1 MSGFSMPAADGVPP
15 RPGAGG
21 TGAGEGAG
29 AGGGAGAPVAGPAGA
44 FGPAGGHGPGGYGP
58 GGYGAGGYGPGA
70 APGAGPYRAPG
81 TPAPQPFQWLRPS
94 DPERKAPATG
104 RTVLAAVLAG
114 LLSSWLLIDGLGVNL
129 LLCAAVVTV
138 GAGVAA
144 RAAGRRPRVWTV
156 LWSALALALLA
167 VPALYEADW
176 PVLLSTASAVA
187 LASLA
192 LHGGRR
198 WTGVLLAL
206 PGLLWQLVPG
216 LVWAGRTLRGR
227 RVAERSQVVPVLKG
241 VLVAVVL
248 LTVFGALFAGADAAM
263 ANVLESLVPSLD
275 LGEIPARA
283 ALFALGL
290 ATALGFAHIAA
301 GPRRWD
307 RTEVRPG
314 RARGRLEWALPL
326 AALNLMFGAFVVL
339 QAVVVLGGAE
349 AILERTGMSRSEYAR
364 QGFWQLLVVTVL
376 TLVVVALARRW
387 APRGTEADRRLVRL
401 LLGAL
406 CLLTLVVVASA
417 LGRMWFYVDASGLTT
432 LRLWVLAVELWLGV
446 VFVLLIVAGLT
457 PSAGWLPRAAVLSAA
472 AAAAVYGLMG
482 PDAMVAEHNVA
493 RFERTGQ
500 IDLRN
505 VRHLSADAAP
515 TLDRLPGDYRTC
527 ALSLLAYNLRT
538 KGDAPWYATS
548 LAESRAHGIL
558 AERPMPEHYSYAED
572 ACDRVGMNRDYAFE
586 G

>member
-1 MSGFSMPAADGVPP
+1 MSGFSVPAADGVPP

-21 TGAGEGAG
+21 AGTGAGADAG
-29 AGGGAGAPVAGPAGA
+29 AGVPAAGPTGA
-44 FGPAGGHGPGGYGP
+44 FGPAGGYGPGGHGPGGHGPGGYG
-58 GGYGAGGYGPGA
+58 
-70 APGAGPYRAPG
+70 PGAGPYRAPG

-114 LLSSWLLIDGLGVNL
+114 LLSSWLLIDGLGVDL
-129 LLCAAVVTV
+129 LLGAAVVTV
-138 GAGVAA
+138 GAGAAA
-144 RAAGRRPRVWTV
+144 RAAGRRPRAWTV

-167 VPALYEADW
+167 VPALYEAGW
-176 PVLLSTASAVA
+176 PVLLSTVSALG

-198 WTGVLLAL
+198 WSGVLLAL

-216 LVWAGRTLRGR
+216 LVWGGRTLRGR
-227 RVAERSQVVPVLKG
+227 RAGNRGQVVPVLKG

-263 ANVLESLVPSLD
+263 ANVLEGLVPSVD
-275 LGEIPARA
+275 LGELPARA
-283 ALFALGL
+283 ALFVLGL

-307 RTEVRPG
+307 RTVVRPG

-349 AILERTGMSRSEYAR
+349 AVLERTGMSRSEYAR

-376 TLVVVALARRW
+376 TLVVVALAKRW
-387 APRGTEADRRLVRL
+387 APRGTEADRRMVRL

-406 CLLTLVVVASA
+406 CLLTLVVVAAA
-417 LGRMWFYVDASGLTT
+417 LGRMWFYVDASGLTS
-432 LRLWVLAVELWLGV
+432 LRLWVLTVEIWLGV

-457 PSAGWLPRAAVLSAA
+457 PSAGWLPRAAVLSAV

-482 PDAMVAEHNVA
+482 PDAMVAEQNVA

-505 VRHLSADAAP
+505 VRSLSVDAVPA
-515 TLDRLPGDYRTC
+515 LDRLPGDYRTC
-527 ALSLLAYNLRT
+527 ALNQVAFDLRA
-538 KGDAPWYATS
+538 DSPAPWYATS
-548 LAESRAHGIL
+548 LAESRARAIL
-558 AERPMPEHYSYAED
+558 AERPSPD
-572 ACDRVGMNRDYAFE
+572 RLTDGKNACDRVGMSRHYAFE

>member
-1 MSGFSMPAADGVPP
+1 MSGFSMPAAGEVPP

-21 TGAGEGAG
+21 AGAG
-29 AGGGAGAPVAGPAGA
+29 AEAGAGVPSAGPTGA
-44 FGPAGGHGPGGYGP
+44 FGPAGGYGPGGYGP
-58 GGYGAGGYGPGA
+58 GG

-94 DPERKAPATG
+94 DPDRKAPATG

-138 GAGVAA
+138 GAGAAA
-144 RAAGRRPRVWTV
+144 RAAGRRPRAWTV

-167 VPALYEADW
+167 VPALYEAGW
-176 PVLLSTASAVA
+176 PVLLSTVWAVG

-198 WTGVLLAL
+198 WSGVLLAL
-206 PGLLWQLVPG
+206 PGLVWQLVPG
-216 LVWAGRTLRGR
+216 LAWAGRTLRGR
-227 RVAERSQVVPVLKG
+227 RAGDRGQVVPVLKG

-263 ANVLESLVPSLD
+263 ANVLESLVPSID
-275 LGEIPARA
+275 LGELPARA
-283 ALFALGL
+283 ALFVLGL

-307 RTEVRPG
+307 RTVVRPG

-349 AILERTGMSRSEYAR
+349 AILERTGMTRSEYAR

-376 TLVVVALARRW
+376 TLVVVALAKRW

-406 CLLTLVVVASA
+406 CLLTLVVVAAA

-432 LRLWVLAVELWLGV
+432 LRLWVLAVEIWLGV

-457 PSAGWLPRAAVLSAA
+457 PSAGWLPRAAVLSAV
-472 AAAAVYGLMG
+472 AAAAVYGLTG

-505 VRHLSADAAP
+505 VRSLSVDAVPA
-515 TLDRLPGDYRTC
+515 LDRLPGDYRTC
-527 ALSLLAYNLRT
+527 ALGLVAYNLRAEGST
-538 KGDAPWYATS
+538 PWYATS
-548 LAESRAHGIL
+548 LAASRARGIL
-558 AERPMPEHYSYAED
+558 AERPVPDHYSYAED
-572 ACDRVGMNRDYAFE
+572 ACDRVGMSRDHGFE

>member
-1 MSGFSMPAADGVPP
+1 MSGFSVPAADGVPP

-21 TGAGEGAG
+21 PGAGGAGADAGADAAAGAG
-29 AGGGAGAPVAGPAGA
+29 AGGR
-44 FGPAGGHGPGGYGP
+44 
-58 GGYGAGGYGPGA
+58 GPGA
-70 APGAGPYRAPG
+70 APGGAPGTGPYRAPG
-81 TPAPQPFQWLRPS
+81 TPVPQPFQWLRPS

-138 GAGVAA
+138 GAGAAA

-167 VPALYEADW
+167 VPALYEAGW
-176 PVLLSTASAVA
+176 PVLLSTVSAVG

-198 WTGVLLAL
+198 WSGVLLAL

-216 LVWAGRTLRGR
+216 LVWGGRTLRGR
-227 RVAERSQVVPVLKG
+227 RAGNRGQVVPVLKG
-241 VLVAVVL
+241 ALVAAVL

-263 ANVLESLVPSLD
+263 ANVLESLVPSVD
-275 LGEIPARA
+275 LGELPARA
-283 ALFALGL
+283 ALFVLGL

-307 RTEVRPG
+307 RTAVRPG
-314 RARGRLEWALPL
+314 RARGRMEWALPL

-339 QAVVVLGGAE
+339 QAVVVLGGAG

-376 TLVVVALARRW
+376 TLVVVALAKRW

-401 LLGAL
+401 LLGVL
-406 CLLTLVVVASA
+406 CLLTLVVVAAA
-417 LGRMWFYVDASGLTT
+417 LGRMWFYVDASGLTS
-432 LRLWVLAVELWLGV
+432 LRLWVLAVEIWLGV

-457 PSAGWLPRAAVLSAA
+457 PSAGWLPRAAVLSAV

-482 PDAMVAEHNVA
+482 PDATVAEHNVA

-505 VRHLSADAAP
+505 VRYLSADAVPA
-515 TLDRLPGDYRTC
+515 LDRLPGDYRTC
-527 ALSLLAYNLRT
+527 ALNLVAFNLRAD
-538 KGDAPWYATS
+538 GSAPWYATS
-548 LAESRAHGIL
+548 LAEARARAIL
-558 AERPMPEHYSYAED
+558 AERPLPDHLSDGEN
-572 ACDRVGMNRDYAFE
+572 ACDRVGMSRDYAFE

>member
-1 MSGFSMPAADGVPP
+1 MSGFSMPAAGGVPP

-21 TGAGEGAG
+21 AGAGADAGAG
-29 AGGGAGAPVAGPAGA
+29 AGAGVPAAGPAGA
-44 FGPAGGHGPGGYGP
+44 FGPAGGYGSGGAPGGFGPGG
-58 GGYGAGGYGPGA
+58 
-70 APGAGPYRAPG
+70 APGADPYRAPG

-94 DPERKAPATG
+94 DPDRKAPATG

-138 GAGVAA
+138 GAGAAA
-144 RAAGRRPRVWTV
+144 RAAGRRPRAWTV
-156 LWSALALALLA
+156 LWSALGLALLA
-167 VPALYEADW
+167 VPALYEAHW
-176 PVLLSTASAVA
+176 PVLLSTVWAVG

-198 WTGVLLAL
+198 WSGVLLAL

-227 RVAERSQVVPVLKG
+227 RAGDRGQVVPVLKG

-263 ANVLESLVPSLD
+263 ANVLESLAPSID
-275 LGEIPARA
+275 LGELPARA
-283 ALFALGL
+283 ALFVLGL

-307 RTEVRPG
+307 RTVVRPG

-349 AILERTGMSRSEYAR
+349 AILERTGMTRSEYAR

-376 TLVVVALARRW
+376 TLVVVALAKRW

-406 CLLTLVVVASA
+406 CLLALVVVAAA

-432 LRLWVLAVELWLGV
+432 LRLWVLAVEIWLGV

-457 PSAGWLPRAAVLSAA
+457 PSADWLPRAAVLSAV

-505 VRHLSADAAP
+505 VRSLSVDAVPA
-515 TLDRLPGDYRTC
+515 LDRLPGDYRIC
-527 ALSLLAYNLRT
+527 ALGLVAYDLRAEGST
-538 KGDAPWYATS
+538 PWYATS
-548 LAESRAHGIL
+548 LAVSRARGIL
-558 AERPMPEHYSYAED
+558 AERPMPDHYSYADD
-572 ACDRVGMNRDYAFE
+572 ACDRVGMSRGYAFE